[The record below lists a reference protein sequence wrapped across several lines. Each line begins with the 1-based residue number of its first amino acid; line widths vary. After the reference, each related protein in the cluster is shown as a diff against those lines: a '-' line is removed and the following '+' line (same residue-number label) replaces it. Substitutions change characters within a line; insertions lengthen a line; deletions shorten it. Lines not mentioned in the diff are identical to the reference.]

1 MLPGVTGEK
10 LVASLAVPGAT
21 KLEAG
26 GGGPRTHQT
35 ISFEEIEPPVGPRKH
50 CIFDLREAIDWHLV

>member
-26 GGGPRTHQT
+26 GGGGLLIELPLVLLGEGVVVVGQVEAVEFEVLALLHQ
-35 ISFEEIEPPVGPRKH
+35 
-50 CIFDLREAIDWHLV
+50 D